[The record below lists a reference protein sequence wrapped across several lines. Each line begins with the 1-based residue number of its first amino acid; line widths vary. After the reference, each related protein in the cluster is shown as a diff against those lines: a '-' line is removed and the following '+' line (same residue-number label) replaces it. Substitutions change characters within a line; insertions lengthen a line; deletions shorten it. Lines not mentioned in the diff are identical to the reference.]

1 MAQGQT
7 FEIYSY
13 SRVDEIE
20 EPRWMETGIPSEYF
34 SDLDDVR
41 AAVIGMREEFEAD
54 GDDPP
59 VFKLERIRT
68 PPLSK
73 ANLLIL
79 LNEGMGAFLTS
90 YEVVETVG

>member
-1 MAQGQT
+1 MAQENT
-7 FEIYSY
+7 FELYSY
-13 SRVDEIE
+13 SPVRERE
-20 EPRWMETGIPSEYF
+20 EPRWKETGIPSEYF
-34 SDLDDVR
+34 SDLDEVR
-41 AAVIGMREEFEAD
+41 AAVKSMREEFEAD

-79 LNEGMGAFLTS
+79 LNQGLGRF
-90 YEVVETVG
+90 